1 MSIIIP
7 FSKGLADVI
16 LVRATSNVFFVPEK
30 ISLLLVRIKCRV
42 SNGLSLFSVAA
53 SKFPNQLENAG
64 QKMQII

>member
-16 LVRATSNVFFVPEK
+16 LVRATSIVFFVPEK
-30 ISLLLVRIKCRV
+30 ISLLLVRIKCPE
-42 SNGLSLFSVAA
+42 SNGLSLFLVAA

-64 QKMQII
+64 QKMQI